1 LEYQLNQHKQSIDIQ
16 HQLEIMG
23 FGFKEI
29 KQLWNTILEITE
41 ANKVPYKEAVSKFLG
56 DVDEQYDNKLG
67 FESKVQ
73 EKKNEILN
81 LKNQLNVDRLVLQ
94 LIPYIV
100 PSLQNLFQKGV
111 TEEDIINMNHLVSKL
126 VKIVFL

>member
-1 LEYQLNQHKQSIDIQ
+1 MQQS
-16 HQLEIMG
+16 
-23 FGFKEI
+23 
-29 KQLWNTILEITE
+29 T
-41 ANKVPYKEAVSKFLG
+41 
-56 DVDEQYDNKLG
+56 
-67 FESKVQ
+67 
-73 EKKNEILN
+73 
-81 LKNQLNVDRLVLQ
+81 DRLVLQ